1 MAVKTR
7 INLDASSVVVRDE
20 TGALQNTAVRV
31 GTLFEDFADSAAL
44 LRERGCVSLST
55 SASAPFTPAAGSTPE
70 KLTYAMTS
78 VVSTPYNV
86 SSEASPRVQWTG
98 LAGLPYRVSASLNFT
113 GSNGREYYFYI
124 AKNGVI
130 DASTRA
136 SVHLHSSDPHSA
148 CLELFASGAA
158 YYEIWIEQET
168 TANQITLLNGQL
180 SLMSV

>member
-20 TGALQNTAVRV
+20 TGTALNTALRV
-31 GTLFEDFADSAAL
+31 GTLFEDLSDSAAL

-55 SASAPFTPAAGSTPE
+55 SVSTPFTPAAGDTPE

-86 SSEASPRVQWTG
+86 SSETSPRVQWTG
-98 LAGLPYRVSASLNFT
+98 LVGLPYRVSALLNFN

-130 DASTRA
+130 DPSTKV
-136 SVHLHSSDPHSA
+136 SVHLASSNPHA
-148 CLELFASGAA
+148 VVMELFTSGAA

-168 TANQITLLNGQL
+168 GANQITLLNGQL

>member
-7 INLDASSVVVRDE
+7 MNLDASSVVVRDE

-55 SASAPFTPAAGSTPE
+55 QASVNFTPTAGDTPE
-70 KLTYAMTS
+70 KLTYPMTS

-86 SSEASPRVQWTG
+86 SSETSPKVQWTG
-98 LAGLPYRVSASLNFT
+98 LASLPYRVSALLNFT

-130 DASTRA
+130 DLSTKV
-136 SVHLHSSDPHSA
+136 SVHLHSSNPHA
-148 CLELFASGAA
+148 VFMELFASGAA
-158 YYEIWIEQET
+158 YYEIWVEQET
-168 TANQITLLNGQL
+168 NTSEITLLNGQL

>member
-20 TGALQNTAVRV
+20 TGTALNTALRV
-31 GTLFEDFADSAAL
+31 GTLFEDFADSATL
-44 LRERGCVSLST
+44 IRERGCVSLST
-55 SASAPFTPAAGSTPE
+55 QASFNFTPAAGDTPE
-70 KLTYAMTS
+70 KLPYTMTS

-86 SSEASPRVQWTG
+86 ASEASPRVQWTG
-98 LAGLPYRVSASLNFT
+98 LAGLPYRVSALINFS

-130 DASTRA
+130 DVSTKV
-136 SVHLHSSDPHSA
+136 SVHLRSSDPHGIYT
-148 CLELFASGAA
+148 ELFASGAG

-168 TANQITLLNGQL
+168 TTAQITLLNGQL

>member
-20 TGALQNTAVRV
+20 TGTALNTAVRV
-31 GTLFEDFADSAAL
+31 GTLFEDLSDSAAL

-55 SASAPFTPAAGSTPE
+55 QASVNFTPAAGDTPE
-70 KLTYAMTS
+70 KLTYPMTS

-86 SSEASPRVQWTG
+86 ASEASPRVQWTG
-98 LAGLPYRVSASLNFT
+98 LAGLPYRVSALINFS
-113 GSNGREYYFYI
+113 GSNTREYYFYI

-130 DASTRA
+130 DPSTKVT
-136 SVHLHSSDPHSA
+136 VHLRSSDPHGIYT
-148 CLELFASGAA
+148 ELFASGAA

-168 TANQITLLNGQL
+168 VANQITLLNGQL

>member
-20 TGALQNTAVRV
+20 TGTAQNTAVRV
-31 GTLFEDFADSAAL
+31 GTLLEDLSDSAVL

-55 SASAPFTPAAGSTPE
+55 SASVNFTPTAGNTPQ

-78 VVSTPYNV
+78 VVSTSYNV
-86 SSEASPRVQWTG
+86 SSDASPRVQWTG
-98 LAGLPYRVSASLNFT
+98 LAGLPYRVSALLNFD

-130 DASTRA
+130 DTSTKV
-136 SVHLHSSDPHSA
+136 SVHLASSNPHA
-148 CLELFASGAA
+148 VYMELFASGAA
-158 YYEIWIEQET
+158 YYEIWVEQET

>member
-31 GTLFEDFADSAAL
+31 GTLLEDLSDSAAL
-44 LRERGCVSLST
+44 LQERGCVSLST
-55 SASAPFTPAAGSTPE
+55 SASVNFTPAAGDTPE

-86 SSEASPRVQWTG
+86 SSETSSRVQWTG
-98 LAGLPYRVSASLNFT
+98 LASLPYRVSALLNFN

-130 DASTRA
+130 DVSTRV
-136 SVHLHSSDPHSA
+136 SVHLASSNPHA
-148 CLELFASGAA
+148 VVMELFTSGAA

-168 TANQITLLNGQL
+168 TTTQITLLNGQL

>member
-20 TGALQNTAVRV
+20 TGALQNTAVRL
-31 GTLFEDFADSAAL
+31 GTLLQDFSDSAAL

-55 SASAPFTPAAGSTPE
+55 QASVNFTPAAGNTPE
-70 KLTYAMTS
+70 KLTYPMTS

-86 SSEASPRVQWTG
+86 SSETSPRVQWTG
-98 LAGLPYRVSASLNFT
+98 LAGLPYRVSALINFS

-130 DASTRA
+130 DVSTKV
-136 SVHLHSSDPHSA
+136 SIHLRSSDPHGIYT
-148 CLELFASGAA
+148 ELFASGAA
-158 YYEIWIEQET
+158 YYEIWVEQKTIT
-168 TANQITLLNGQL
+168 TQITLLNGQL

>member
-20 TGALQNTAVRV
+20 TGALQNTATRV

-55 SASAPFTPAAGSTPE
+55 SASVNFTPAAGNTPE
-70 KLTYAMTS
+70 KLTYPMTS

-86 SSEASPRVQWTG
+86 SSETSPRIQWTG
-98 LAGLPYRVSASLNFT
+98 LAGLTYRVSASLNFT

-130 DASTRA
+130 DVSTRV
-136 SVHLHSSDPHSA
+136 SVHLVSSNPHA
-148 CLELFASGAA
+148 VAMELFTSGAA
-158 YYEIWIEQET
+158 YYEIWVEQKT
-168 TANQITLLNGQL
+168 TTDQITLLNGQL